1 MFKPLKKSLH
11 YVLVFPS
18 LLAVSLTTCHPRMG
32 EVPLDPS
39 RIITKAFT
47 ARCRQ
52 RGTLV
57 RWNWASP
64 MFLTASCYPH
74 KQKFDNWHHLPCVFP
89 ENVSHSTAALWW
101 GPHWFGKVLSKQWLL
116 FCILLTGKSSTPM
129 KLHFIRHVTSDM
141 HIVMEEFQ
149 IYTYPKLCIV
159 NLNSNEIQTSV

>member
-18 LLAVSLTTCHPRMG
+18 LLAVSLTTHHPRMG

-47 ARCRQ
+47 AHCRQ

-89 ENVSHSTAALWW
+89 EKCIPLNCCPLMRSALIWQGSLKTVAPLLHSPDRQIINSHEASFYMSRHIRYAHRYGRISNL
-101 GPHWFGKVLSKQWLL
+101 HLS
-116 FCILLTGKSSTPM
+116 
-129 KLHFIRHVTSDM
+129 
-141 HIVMEEFQ
+141 
-149 IYTYPKLCIV
+149 
-159 NLNSNEIQTSV
+159 